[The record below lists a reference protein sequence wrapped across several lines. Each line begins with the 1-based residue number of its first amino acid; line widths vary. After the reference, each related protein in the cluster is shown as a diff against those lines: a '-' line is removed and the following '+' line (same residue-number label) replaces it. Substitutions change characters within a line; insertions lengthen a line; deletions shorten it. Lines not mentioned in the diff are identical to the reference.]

1 MAMTPTLALAVSLAL
16 AIAQETSTSQC
27 ATPKRIALVAPGLPW
42 QFGPYQRQQY
52 LLSLGLHRLG
62 HAVSWLNL
70 SPHHVVP
77 ERRYATVQAYC
88 AALGLPVPDLDVAH
102 LDWLGR
108 GPTQEFAGRS
118 GIQTSLSR
126 LNELAAAFGVDAF
139 VTLLD
144 GSNLFRDAAPSVPI
158 VAWFPS
164 HFEDLAPPDLYLA
177 RGLSAVAPLAPTAT
191 AAIARQLGP
200 GGPVVRHVP
209 HEVET
214 PKSVDAPDFPANYT
228 VLMCGGNYEA
238 GDRKGWMQGILAFA
252 KFYDESPDTDKPH
265 LYVHGISS
273 LRIAE
278 AERSRAA
285 PPTAKANG
293 VPLRHYLWATG
304 LPAAAWTLDEAL
316 HAPARVA
323 GLKRAADACLHP
335 SKTEGFG
342 LNVLECQLMGTPVI
356 TTKTGAMADYTV
368 NGEAVPYRQTEW
380 LVDGMV
386 PTPDV
391 DGVAAALHRLRAR
404 PKREADAAAANA
416 KAWLE
421 ATFSSAA
428 VAAGMDALL
437 ADVLAKPPAPA
448 KPPTFRVE
456 TADFPDPVHWDA
468 DWTLLVDADVDI
480 NEAAVAA
487 SISHPR
493 ATASNGAMA
502 AIVPCVY
509 ADGSPVPYLSGKA
522 AHPHLPVIVRTHTLA
537 HAQVVDPDRTHVA
550 ALILQ
555 QAGGVQRLPDG
566 LARFRTRLPGQP
578 DTRYEFLDMQ
588 VRH

>member
-1 MAMTPTLALAVSLAL
+1 MFISAACRCASPGAMVAMTPRTVLAVSLAL
-16 AIAQETSTSQC
+16 AIITGQETSQC
-27 ATPKRIALVAPGLPW
+27 AAPKRIALVAPGLPW

-77 ERRYATVQAYC
+77 ERRYATVDAYC
-88 AALGLPVPDLDVAH
+88 AALGLPAPDLDVAH

-108 GPTQEFAGRS
+108 GPTQDLNGRS
-118 GIQTSLSR
+118 GTQTSLSR

-144 GSNLFRDAAPSVPI
+144 GSNLFRDAAPAVPMI
-158 VAWFPS
+158 AWFPS

-200 GGPVVRHVP
+200 GGPVARHA
-209 HEVET
+209 
-214 PKSVDAPDFPANYT
+214 S
-228 VLMCGGNYEA
+228 
-238 GDRKGWMQGILAFA
+238 DRKGWMQGILAFA
-252 KFYDESPDTDKPH
+252 KFYAESPDDDKPH

-316 HAPARVA
+316 HAPPRVA
-323 GLKRAADACLHP
+323 GLKRAADACLGAGKGRFNACLHP

-342 LNVLECQLMGTPVI
+342 LNVLECQLMGTPVV
-356 TTKTGAMADYTV
+356 TTKTAAMADYTV

-380 LVDGMV
+380 LAGGMV
-386 PTPDV
+386 ATPDV

-404 PKREADAAAANA
+404 PRHEADAAAAKA

-448 KPPTFRVE
+448 KPPTVRVE

-468 DWTLLVDADVDI
+468 DWTLLVDADVDV

-487 SISHPR
+487 FVSQPW
-493 ATASNGAMA
+493 ATASNGALA

-509 ADGSPVPYLSGKA
+509 ADGSPVPYLSGQA
-522 AHPHLPVIVRTHTLA
+522 AHPHLPVIVR
-537 HAQVVDPDRTHVA
+537 
-550 ALILQ
+550 
-555 QAGGVQRLPDG
+555 GVQRLPDG

-578 DTRYEFLDMQ
+578 DTRYEFLDTE

>member
-1 MAMTPTLALAVSLAL
+1 MAMTPRLALATSLAL
-16 AIAQETSTSQC
+16 AITAQTQTSQC
-27 ATPKRIALVAPGLPW
+27 AAPKRIALVAPGLPW

-77 ERRYATVQAYC
+77 EQRYATVEAYC
-88 AALGLPVPDLDVAH
+88 AALGLPEPDLDVAH

-108 GPTQEFAGRS
+108 GPTQDLNGRS
-118 GIQTSLSR
+118 GTQTSLSR

-144 GSNLFRDAAPSVPI
+144 GSNLFRDAAPAVPMI
-158 VAWFPS
+158 AWFPS

-191 AAIARQLGP
+191 DAIARQLGP
-200 GGPVVRHVP
+200 GGPVARHVP
-209 HEVET
+209 HEVEA

-238 GDRKGWMQGILAFA
+238 SDRKGWMQGILAFA
-252 KFYDESPDTDKPH
+252 KFYDESPDDDKPH

-316 HAPARVA
+316 HAPPRVA
-323 GLKRAADACLHP
+323 GLKRAADVCLHP

-342 LNVLECQLMGTPVI
+342 LNVLECQLMGTPVV
-356 TTKTGAMADYTV
+356 TTKTAAMADYTV

-380 LVDGMV
+380 LAGGMV
-386 PTPDV
+386 ATPDV

-404 PKREADAAAANA
+404 PKREADAAAAKA

-468 DWTLLVDADVDI
+468 DWTLLVDADVDV

-487 SISHPR
+487 FISQPW
-493 ATASNGAMA
+493 ATASNGALA

-509 ADGSPVPYLSGKA
+509 ADGSPVPYLSGQA
-522 AHPHLPVIVRTHTLA
+522 AHPHLPVIVRTHTLS
-537 HAQVVDPDRTHVA
+537 HAQVADPDRTHVA

-555 QAGGVQRLPDG
+555 QVRGVQRLPDG

-578 DTRYEFLDMQ
+578 DTRYEFLDTE